1 MQNFVTERSLW
12 QQDITFKERGAAGG
26 KAATLIGITAWL
38 YYRKI
43 WAVPA
48 LIPLGI
54 WLYREFLKEEKKKKE
69 QEFQKQFREMIQS
82 LSAAL
87 NTGYS
92 VENAF
97 YETQK
102 ELKIL
107 YPPEARIS
115 KELLVITRKLR
126 IHIPVEQVLEEFAE
140 QVLSEDVKSFVTVF
154 VTAKKSGGDMI
165 GIIRNTA
172 NQIGDKIEVK
182 REIDTMLAAKKYE
195 FQIMSVVPYG
205 IIGYMSLS
213 FPEFMNELYGNM
225 AGIGVMTLCLGIY
238 AGAYYLGIRIVRVTC
253 VLFISG
259 ILLTGADAVR
269 SVKQLQ
275 PAIERNDYGKGS
287 KTEVLDV
294 KVGDTKKKIRTD
306 IEVSERRYTTEEIQE
321 LFGRIIRRMDR
332 LILNENQTPDH
343 VETDL
348 NLITEIPG
356 EPVTVSWELD
366 RYDVMNVKG
375 EIQEKNIAEKGTL
388 VKLNAVLTYTEN
400 EKEQAAYQC
409 VVCVYPKKLSGEEK
423 IKKTVTE
430 NMKKADEKQRE
441 QETMILPERLGKNE
455 IRYYHPFNNRGMIVL
470 TMSIMIGILLCALQ
484 KQNEKKELEDR
495 KKQMFKDYPD
505 IINKLTLYL
514 GAGMTVKRAWRKVT
528 EGYAREKEE
537 GKKRYAYEEMIQ
549 TCHEMDSGVTES
561 ESYEN
566 FGRRC
571 DVQVYIRLGALL
583 SQNLRKGTKGLTE
596 LLKLESIQAFEE
608 RKAQAKRLGEE
619 AGTKLL
625 LPMFLMLAVVLVIVI
640 VPAFLTLQ
648 I

>member
-1 MQNFVTERSLW
+1 M
-12 QQDITFKERGAAGG
+12 
-26 KAATLIGITAWL
+26 
-38 YYRKI
+38 
-43 WAVPA
+43 
-48 LIPLGI
+48 
-54 WLYREFLKEEKKKKE
+54 
-69 QEFQKQFREMIQS
+69 
-82 LSAAL
+82 
-87 NTGYS
+87 
-92 VENAF
+92 
-97 YETQK
+97 
-102 ELKIL
+102 
-107 YPPEARIS
+107 
-115 KELLVITRKLR
+115 
-126 IHIPVEQVLEEFAE
+126 
-140 QVLSEDVKSFVTVF
+140 
-154 VTAKKSGGDMI
+154 
-165 GIIRNTA
+165 
-172 NQIGDKIEVK
+172 
-182 REIDTMLAAKKYE
+182 
-195 FQIMSVVPYG
+195 
-205 IIGYMSLS
+205 
-213 FPEFMNELYGNM
+213 
-225 AGIGVMTLCLGIY
+225 
-238 AGAYYLGIRIVRVTC
+238 RVTC

-269 SVKQLQ
+269 SVKQIQ

-294 KVGDTKKKIRTD
+294 KVGNTKKKIRTD

-430 NMKKADEKQRE
+430 NLKKADEKQRE
-441 QETMILPERLGKNE
+441 QKALILPERLGKNE
-455 IRYYHPFNNRGMIVL
+455 LRYYHPFYNRGMIVL

-484 KQNEKKELEDR
+484 KQNEKKALEDR
-495 KKQMFKDYPD
+495 KKQMLKDYPD

-537 GKKRYAYEEMIQ
+537 GKERYAYEEMIQ
-549 TCHEMDSGVTES
+549 TCHEMDSGVTEA

>member
-1 MQNFVTERSLW
+1 MQNFVTARSLW

-205 IIGYMSLS
+205 IIGYMSL
-213 FPEFMNELYGNM
+213 
-225 AGIGVMTLCLGIY
+225 
-238 AGAYYLGIRIVRVTC
+238 
-253 VLFISG
+253 
-259 ILLTGADAVR
+259 R

-455 IRYYHPFNNRGMIVL
+455 IRYYHPFHNRGMIML

-484 KQNEKKELEDR
+484 KQNEKKALEDR
-495 KKQMFKDYPD
+495 KKQMLKDYPD